1 MAAEPVQ
8 LPTSGSLAGILDVLE
23 TDEDFRALI
32 SDEIEVPE
40 SDIDPSITVGVPE
53 GLRPALAAGAA
64 GTRPVVLVVASGREA
79 EEMVE
84 AIRSWYSG
92 DPNDVA
98 QLEAWETLPH
108 ERLSPRA
115 DTVASRMAVFRRL
128 MHPQEGSKLF
138 GPIRILVMP
147 VRSLIQPVVAGLGD
161 VEPLVFSQG
170 EELALDE
177 ASHRLVENAYTRVDL
192 VMDRGEF
199 AVRGGIIDVFPP
211 TLPHP
216 VRIEFFGDEIDTIK
230 EFHASD
236 QRTYGSDIPMVWA
249 TPCRELQLTE
259 KVRVRAKSL
268 IGSIPNAEDM
278 LESIANAIPVEGMES
293 LLPAL
298 VDDMEPVQGML
309 PKRALVMLSDPEK
322 MRRAADDLAK
332 TANEFLAASWHVAAS
347 GHGAGAPITFDQANF
362 YDFEETISS
371 LVFSRH
377 DVWKLTS
384 FGVDSSREGRVQL
397 DATNPGEY
405 RGDEAKTA
413 SGIEGLLDAGYAV
426 TVTAGAQGTLVRLK
440 RAINETGI
448 ANFDCIRSRAIDGFV
463 DNAAKV
469 ALLTERDLT
478 GRTSAAG
485 QAKTPKRRRKAID
498 LMELKAGDYVVH
510 EQHGIGRF
518 LEMRQRTIG
527 AGANQ
532 TTREYLVIEYASS
545 KRGAPADKLF
555 IPTDQLDQVSK
566 YIGADAPKLN
576 KLGGSDWAATKAK
589 ARKHVHEIAEDLVKL
604 YSARQRMQGYAFS
617 KDTPWQKELEDAFP
631 YQETADQLTTI
642 DEVKSD
648 MEKPVPMDR
657 LICGDVG
664 FGKTEIAVRAA
675 FKAVQDSKQV
685 AVLVPTTLLV
695 QQHFETFTERF
706 EGFPVEVRA
715 MSRFQTTKEINDTI
729 EGLEDGSVDVVIG
742 THKLLG
748 PKVKFKDLGLV
759 IIDEEQ
765 RFGVEHKETLKALRT
780 NVDVLSLSATPI
792 PRTLH
797 MSMIGIRDMS
807 VLEEPPMDRVPIQ
820 TYVMEYDEET
830 VREAISRELRRGG
843 QVYYVYNRVNDIA
856 DVTARIAKL
865 LPDARVDF
873 AHGQMSERELE
884 AVMYAFI
891 NGDIDVLVSTT
902 IIETGLDIS
911 NVNTMI
917 IHDSDRYGLSQL
929 YQLRGRIGRSN
940 RTAYAFLMYR
950 RNTMLKETAEKRLSA
965 IREYTDLGSG
975 FKIAMRDLEL
985 RGAGNLLGAEQHGHM
1000 NAVGYDLYCKMLS
1013 EAVKCF

>member
-322 MRRAADDLAK
+322 LRRAADDLAK

-518 LEMRQRTIG
+518 LEMRQRTMERAPTRPHASIWSSNTHP
-527 AGANQ
+527 ASAAHLPTNCSSPPTSLTKSANTSVPTLQ
-532 TTREYLVIEYASS
+532 NSTNW
-545 KRGAPADKLF
+545 AD
-555 IPTDQLDQVSK
+555 PTGL
-566 YIGADAPKLN
+566 PPR
-576 KLGGSDWAATKAK
+576 
-589 ARKHVHEIAEDLVKL
+589 RKHVSMCTKSPKIWSNCIRHVNVCRGMP
-604 YSARQRMQGYAFS
+604 SA
-617 KDTPWQKELEDAFP
+617 KTPLGRKNWKTLSR
-631 YQETADQLTTI
+631 T
-642 DEVKSD
+642 K
-648 MEKPVPMDR
+648 KP
-657 LICGDVG
+657 LI
-664 FGKTEIAVRAA
+664 
-675 FKAVQDSKQV
+675 S
-685 AVLVPTTLLV
+685 
-695 QQHFETFTERF
+695 
-706 EGFPVEVRA
+706 
-715 MSRFQTTKEINDTI
+715 
-729 EGLEDGSVDVVIG
+729 
-742 THKLLG
+742 
-748 PKVKFKDLGLV
+748 
-759 IIDEEQ
+759 
-765 RFGVEHKETLKALRT
+765 
-780 NVDVLSLSATPI
+780 
-792 PRTLH
+792 
-797 MSMIGIRDMS
+797 
-807 VLEEPPMDRVPIQ
+807 
-820 TYVMEYDEET
+820 
-830 VREAISRELRRGG
+830 
-843 QVYYVYNRVNDIA
+843 
-856 DVTARIAKL
+856 
-865 LPDARVDF
+865 
-873 AHGQMSERELE
+873 
-884 AVMYAFI
+884 
-891 NGDIDVLVSTT
+891 
-902 IIETGLDIS
+902 
-911 NVNTMI
+911 
-917 IHDSDRYGLSQL
+917 
-929 YQLRGRIGRSN
+929 
-940 RTAYAFLMYR
+940 
-950 RNTMLKETAEKRLSA
+950 
-965 IREYTDLGSG
+965 
-975 FKIAMRDLEL
+975 
-985 RGAGNLLGAEQHGHM
+985 
-1000 NAVGYDLYCKMLS
+1000 
-1013 EAVKCF
+1013 

>member
-1 MAAEPVQ
+1 MAADPVQ

-322 MRRAADDLAK
+322 LRRSADDLAK

-384 FGVDSSREGRVQL
+384 FGVDPSREGHIQL
-397 DATNPGEY
+397 GASNPGEY
-405 RGDEAKTA
+405 RGDEVKAA

-527 AGANQ
+527 AGANPTSLTKSANTSVPTLQ
-532 TTREYLVIEYASS
+532 NSTNW
-545 KRGAPADKLF
+545 AD
-555 IPTDQLDQVSK
+555 PTGL
-566 YIGADAPKLN
+566 PPR
-576 KLGGSDWAATKAK
+576 
-589 ARKHVHEIAEDLVKL
+589 RKHASMCTKSPKIWSNCIRHVNACRGMP
-604 YSARQRMQGYAFS
+604 SA
-617 KDTPWQKELEDAFP
+617 KTPHGRKNWKTLSR
-631 YQETADQLTTI
+631 T
-642 DEVKSD
+642 K
-648 MEKPVPMDR
+648 KP
-657 LICGDVG
+657 
-664 FGKTEIAVRAA
+664 
-675 FKAVQDSKQV
+675 
-685 AVLVPTTLLV
+685 PT
-695 QQHFETFTERF
+695 
-706 EGFPVEVRA
+706 
-715 MSRFQTTKEINDTI
+715 S
-729 EGLEDGSVDVVIG
+729 
-742 THKLLG
+742 
-748 PKVKFKDLGLV
+748 
-759 IIDEEQ
+759 
-765 RFGVEHKETLKALRT
+765 
-780 NVDVLSLSATPI
+780 
-792 PRTLH
+792 
-797 MSMIGIRDMS
+797 
-807 VLEEPPMDRVPIQ
+807 
-820 TYVMEYDEET
+820 
-830 VREAISRELRRGG
+830 
-843 QVYYVYNRVNDIA
+843 
-856 DVTARIAKL
+856 
-865 LPDARVDF
+865 
-873 AHGQMSERELE
+873 
-884 AVMYAFI
+884 
-891 NGDIDVLVSTT
+891 
-902 IIETGLDIS
+902 
-911 NVNTMI
+911 
-917 IHDSDRYGLSQL
+917 
-929 YQLRGRIGRSN
+929 
-940 RTAYAFLMYR
+940 
-950 RNTMLKETAEKRLSA
+950 
-965 IREYTDLGSG
+965 
-975 FKIAMRDLEL
+975 
-985 RGAGNLLGAEQHGHM
+985 
-1000 NAVGYDLYCKMLS
+1000 
-1013 EAVKCF
+1013 